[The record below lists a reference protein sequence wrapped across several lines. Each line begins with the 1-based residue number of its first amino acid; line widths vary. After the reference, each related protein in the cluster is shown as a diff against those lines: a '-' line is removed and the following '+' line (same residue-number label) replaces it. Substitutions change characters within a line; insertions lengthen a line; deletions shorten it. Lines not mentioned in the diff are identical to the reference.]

1 MWASKANRILEKMQT
16 PATAPP
22 PETEESAFV
31 KCKDHPTWTKHS
43 GEKDGVEEASIISGV
58 DK

>member
-1 MWASKANRILEKMQT
+1 MQT